1 MENVYFLFPES
12 ICIIKLR
19 TNNGAP
25 LIDAKGLLI
34 FEFLFVSAK
43 NRIIHEQV
51 LQALLTV
58 GRVIAKSR
66 ICFLYGR
73 FTPHLRYVQACQNQ

>member
-1 MENVYFLFPES
+1 MQNVYFLFPES
-12 ICIIKLR
+12 ICIIKLG

-34 FEFLFVSAK
+34 FEFFFVSAK

-58 GRVIAKSR
+58 GRVIAKSLFVFCTGGSR
-66 ICFLYGR
+66 P
-73 FTPHLRYVQACQNQ
+73 T